1 MSNDELNI
9 LYKNKISKLNQ
20 TKLNSKQITKNNA
33 LLFKNKNTE
42 FKLNNLKNILK
53 KIKTQSEKN
62 KNVDSSTHFLKFN
75 AMYFSN
81 IEGRHSYTKKFY
93 EVYTSFLMILDTVDK
108 IKSFL
113 NEYKNLENEEEDL
126 YKDIQIRENI
136 NMRSTVFNKEDV
148 DKILFQSNITSMF
161 GSSSTLEK
169 NIRNTFNK
177 YKYQRGLMTLSD
189 NEISNITLFE
199 TLFLR
204 YNKSQRL
211 AKIIPRLIKQY
222 NLFKSKIFD
231 KLCDNNEGTFD
242 FGLLGYGFL
251 FSNDFFPDMN
261 PNEETNVFFNK
272 NLYDM
277 ALKNIDIEKEINL
290 LVDTHK
296 NIGFKLVSYMNY
308 FYNNSYRDANLFD
321 TLINAIDMDVYGL
334 KFALFYIH
342 SKYLKLFLKRKFKI
356 DKQIYNYLSSYDIKT
371 EATDKFENYDPTN
384 LFINPSGTFFNDYDT
399 FIKK

>member
-1 MSNDELNI
+1 MNNNKNIKELSKVYNKNESTSNEFKFTNLTNI
-9 LYKNKISKLNQ
+9 LKEIKKKSG
-20 TKLNSKQITKNNA
+20 
-33 LLFKNKNTE
+33 KNKNISDV
-42 FKLNNLKNILK
+42 K
-53 KIKTQSEKN
+53 S
-62 KNVDSSTHFLKFN
+62 VTHFLKFN

-81 IEGRHSYTKKFY
+81 IEGRRTYTQKFY
-93 EVYTSFLMILDTVDK
+93 EVYTSFLMILDTVEQ

-113 NEYKNLENEEEDL
+113 NEYKNLENQEEDL

-148 DKILFQSNITSMF
+148 DKILFETSISSIF
-161 GSSSTLEK
+161 GSSTALEK

-177 YKYQRGLMTLSD
+177 YKYQRGLMCLSD

-204 YNKSQRL
+204 YNKSERL
-211 AKIIPRLIKQY
+211 AKIIPSLIKQY

-251 FSNDFFPDMN
+251 FAYEFFPNLN
-261 PNEETNVFFNK
+261 PDEETNVFFNK

-277 ALKNIDIEKEINL
+277 ATKNIDIDKEINIL
-290 LVDTHK
+290 TDSHK
-296 NIGFKLVSYMNY
+296 KIGFKLVSLMNY
-308 FYNNSYRDANLFD
+308 FYNNSYRDANFFE
-321 TLINAIDMDVYGL
+321 TLMNAIDMDVYGL

-356 DKQIYNYLSSYDIKT
+356 DKQLYNYLSSYDIKT
-371 EATDKFENYDPTN
+371 EAISKIQLHDPTN
-384 LFINPSGTFFNDYDT
+384 VFINPDPTKPFFDDYDS
-399 FIKK
+399 FIQK

>member
-1 MSNDELNI
+1 MSNNQEFKKIYN
-9 LYKNKISKLNQ
+9 KKISNG
-20 TKLNSKQITKNNA
+20 NSSV
-33 LLFKNKNTE
+33 LFKNKNTQ
-42 FKLNNLKNILK
+42 FKLSNLKNILK
-53 KIKTQSEKN
+53 EIKNKSGKN
-62 KNVDSSTHFLKFN
+62 KNISQVESITHFLKFN

-81 IEGRHSYTKKFY
+81 IEGRRAYTQKFY
-93 EVYTSFLMILDTVDK
+93 EVYTSFLMILDTVEK

-113 NEYKNLENEEEDL
+113 NEYKNLENNEEDL

-148 DKILFQSNITSMF
+148 DKILFQTSTTSMF

-177 YKYQRGLMTLSD
+177 YKYQRGLMCLSD

-204 YNKSQRL
+204 YNKSERL

-231 KLCDNNEGTFD
+231 KLCDNNEGTLD

-251 FSNDFFPDMN
+251 FAYEFFPDICHD
-261 PNEETNVFFNK
+261 EEIKVFFNK
-272 NLYDM
+272 KLYDM
-277 ALKNIDIEKEINL
+277 ATKNIDIEKEINIL
-290 LVDTHK
+290 ADAHK
-296 NIGFKLVSYMNY
+296 NIGFKLVSLMNY
-308 FYNNSYRDANLFD
+308 FYNNNYRDANFFQ
-321 TLINAIDMDVYGL
+321 TLINALDMDVYGL

-356 DKQIYNYLSSYDIKT
+356 DKQLYNYLSSYDIKT
-371 EATDKFENYDPTN
+371 EASDKFQDHEPTNMFIDPTK
-384 LFINPSGTFFNDYDT
+384 TFFDDYDT

>member
-1 MSNDELNI
+1 
-9 LYKNKISKLNQ
+9 
-20 TKLNSKQITKNNA
+20 
-33 LLFKNKNTE
+33 
-42 FKLNNLKNILK
+42 
-53 KIKTQSEKN
+53 
-62 KNVDSSTHFLKFN
+62 
-75 AMYFSN
+75 MYFSN
-81 IEGRHSYTKKFY
+81 IEGRRTYTQKFY
-93 EVYTSFLMILDTVDK
+93 EVYTSFLMILDTVEQ

-113 NEYKNLENEEEDL
+113 NEYKNLENQEEDL

-148 DKILFQSNITSMF
+148 DKILFETSISSIF
-161 GSSSTLEK
+161 GSSTALEK

-177 YKYQRGLMTLSD
+177 YKYQRGLMCLSD

-204 YNKSQRL
+204 YNKSERL
-211 AKIIPRLIKQY
+211 AKIIPSLIKQY

-251 FSNDFFPDMN
+251 FAYEFFPNLN
-261 PNEETNVFFNK
+261 PDEETNVFFNK

-277 ALKNIDIEKEINL
+277 ATKNIDIDKEINIL
-290 LVDTHK
+290 TDSHK
-296 NIGFKLVSYMNY
+296 KIGFKLVSLMNY
-308 FYNNSYRDANLFD
+308 FYNNSYRDANFFE
-321 TLINAIDMDVYGL
+321 TLMNAIDMDVYGL

-356 DKQIYNYLSSYDIKT
+356 DKQLYNYLSSYDIKT
-371 EATDKFENYDPTN
+371 EAISKIQLHDPTN
-384 LFINPSGTFFNDYDT
+384 VFINPDPTKPFFDDYDS
-399 FIKK
+399 FIQK